1 MPPAA
6 VLGPVVLPLIA
17 AAVIAVF
24 GLAGT
29 NLGRVAA
36 AVGAWGSAAALVVAW
51 LPVRSS
57 LELLLGQLGYGS
69 SLDLRIDSVSIAF
82 GLMIAVPA
90 ALLLTLQPRTWPEAA
105 ISLLAVAAAMAAV
118 EAGGVVVAA
127 LAGGTA
133 ATLAVALLDTVDPRD
148 SRPRWGMLPAG
159 WLPLGLV
166 GVMLQVGAGT

>member
-36 AVGAWGSAAALVVAW
+36 AVGAWCSAAALVVAW

-57 LELLLGQLGYGS
+57 LELSLGQLGSGS
-69 SLDLRIDSVSIAF
+69 SLPLRIDSVGIAF
-82 GLMIAVPA
+82 GLMILVAPP
-90 ALLLTLQPRTWPEAA
+90 LLLHLLPRTWPEAA
-105 ISLLAVAAAMAAV
+105 SA
-118 EAGGVVVAA
+118 
-127 LAGGTA
+127 
-133 ATLAVALLDTVDPRD
+133 R
-148 SRPRWGMLPAG
+148 LP
-159 WLPLGLV
+159 V
-166 GVMLQVGAGT
+166 

>member
-6 VLGPVVLPLIA
+6 VLGPVVLPLVA

-29 NLGRVAA
+29 NLGRADA
-36 AVGAWGSAAALVVAW
+36 AVGAWGSAIALVVAW

-69 SLDLRIDSVSIAF
+69 SLDLRIDSVTFAF
-82 GLMIAVPA
+82 GLMIVVPA

-118 EAGGVVVAA
+118 EAGGVVLTAI
-127 LAGGTA
+127 AGGTA
-133 ATLAVALLDTVDPRD
+133 ATLAVILLDTEDPRPPG
-148 SRPRWGMLPAG
+148 RAG
-159 WLPLGLV
+159 
-166 GVMLQVGAGT
+166 ACC

>member
-82 GLMIAVPA
+82 GLMIVVPA
-90 ALLLTLQPRTWPEAA
+90 ALLLTLNRGRGPRPQSRCWRLPRPWPQ
-105 ISLLAVAAAMAAV
+105 SRRAV
-118 EAGGVVVAA
+118 
-127 LAGGTA
+127 
-133 ATLAVALLDTVDPRD
+133 
-148 SRPRWGMLPAG
+148 SC
-159 WLPLGLV
+159 
-166 GVMLQVGAGT
+166 